1 MTQEFRLKKINE
13 MKNYLIEEINHIE
26 TICMNHKK
34 FCRVLSYIENSLIVI
49 STITVCFQVSAFAFS
64 VGIPTEIT
72 SFAIVLKICVIATAI
87 KQYKSVIKKERKK
100 YEKIVLPEKVKY
112 YRSLNF

>member
-49 STITVCFQVSAFAFS
+49 STITVCF
-64 VGIPTEIT
+64 
-72 SFAIVLKICVIATAI
+72 
-87 KQYKSVIKKERKK
+87 
-100 YEKIVLPEKVKY
+100 
-112 YRSLNF
+112 

>member
-49 STITVCFQVSAFAFS
+49 STITVCFRFLLLLFQLVFQLKLQV
-64 VGIPTEIT
+64 
-72 SFAIVLKICVIATAI
+72 L
-87 KQYKSVIKKERKK
+87 R
-100 YEKIVLPEKVKY
+100 
-112 YRSLNF
+112 